1 MPLMKTVTC
10 KLPENLDA
18 ELEAAAR
25 EEGVS
30 KSQVLRKA
38 LEDRIGRNRARKS
51 PRAFDLVKDLN
62 GSVKGPAGLL
72 TNSKHMDN
80 FGA

>member
-1 MPLMKTVTC
+1 MKTITC
-10 KLPENLDA
+10 KLPESLDA

-30 KSQVLRKA
+30 KSQVVRKA
-38 LEDRIGRNRARKS
+38 LEDRIGRKRAKKS
-51 PRAFDLVKDLN
+51 PRAYDLVKDLC
-62 GSVKGPAGLL
+62 GSVKLPSDIL
-72 TNSKHMDN
+72 TNPKYMDD